1 MSKTENTEN
10 FPVASLFL
18 TKDVRAQVLNFYK
31 FARGAD
37 DIADSPDLDIAEKYE
52 QLKIDTTCQFK
63 EDLLCAFRQD
73 VEKKRY
79 ETWDELMEY
88 CRYSANPVGRFLLEI
103 HHEEKGGD
111 ESDALCSALQTLNH
125 LQDCKKDYLALD
137 RIYLPAEFLK
147 SGDSYEFFLSQAHMH
162 PDLRLIF
169 DRCLDKTDVLL
180 KRALQLPSQIKNKR
194 LRYQAKVT
202 VLCGLALAG
211 RLRREDPI
219 AKRVELNTLDKLL
232 LAYKGLYPL

>member
-18 TKDVRAQVLNFYK
+18 AKEVREQVLDFYK
-31 FARGAD
+31 FARAAD
-37 DIADSPDLDIAEKYE
+37 DIADSPDLEIAEKYE
-52 QLKIDTTCQFK
+52 QLKIDTACRFK
-63 EDLLCAFRQD
+63 DDLLRAFRQD

-79 ETWDELMEY
+79 KTWDELMEY

-103 HHEEKGGD
+103 HQEGKGGE
-111 ESDALCSALQTLNH
+111 ESDSLCSALQILNH
-125 LQDCKKDYLALD
+125 LQDCKKDYHALD
-137 RIYLPAEFLK
+137 RIYLPTEFLK
-147 SGDSYEFFLSQAHMH
+147 SGDSYEFFLSQTQTHT
-162 PDLRLIF
+162 DLRIIF
-169 DRCLDKTDVLL
+169 DRCLDKTDALL
-180 KRALQLPSQIKNKR
+180 KRALLLPSQIKNKR

-211 RLRREDPI
+211 RLRREDPL